1 MNNSIDITLIQ
12 KGVKFL
18 EDDSVLGSYI
28 QKLSM
33 PNYKLDRDYFK
44 SLCKYIIFQQLSVKS
59 ASRTFARFKKLL
71 QDVKPTILLN
81 TNDDDL
87 KNTGLSFRKV
97 NYLKELSQSFIKN
110 DNYKNLIN
118 KSDQEIV
125 KSLTK
130 IKGIGSWTAEMFLI
144 FTLGRIDV
152 FSTKDIGLLNGL
164 KLVYN
169 LNNRPTFEN
178 AELLSKRW
186 SPYRTIASL
195 YLWKIIEGED
205 FDW

>member
-1 MNNSIDITLIQ
+1 
-12 KGVKFL
+12 
-18 EDDSVLGSYI
+18 
-28 QKLSM
+28 
-33 PNYKLDRDYFK
+33 
-44 SLCKYIIFQQLSVKS
+44 
-59 ASRTFARFKKLL
+59 
-71 QDVKPTILLN
+71 
-81 TNDDDL
+81 
-87 KNTGLSFRKV
+87 
-97 NYLKELSQSFIKN
+97 
-110 DNYKNLIN
+110 
-118 KSDQEIV
+118 
-125 KSLTK
+125 
-130 IKGIGSWTAEMFLI
+130 MFLI